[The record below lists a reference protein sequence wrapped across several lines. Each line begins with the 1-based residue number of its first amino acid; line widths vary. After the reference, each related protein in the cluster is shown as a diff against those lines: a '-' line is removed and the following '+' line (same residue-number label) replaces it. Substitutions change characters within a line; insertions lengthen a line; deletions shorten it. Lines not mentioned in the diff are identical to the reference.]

1 MTQTG
6 IEKHEPPRAVVPL
19 AQPAAQSLEALAEA
33 VRGSKM
39 IVVTKESRSGWW
51 HRVSHALEEAV
62 KKMAEAD

>member
-6 IEKHEPPRAVVPL
+6 VEKHEPREAVGPV

-39 IVVTKESRSGWW
+39 IVVTDESRLGWW
-51 HRVSHALEEAV
+51 QQVSHALEEAV